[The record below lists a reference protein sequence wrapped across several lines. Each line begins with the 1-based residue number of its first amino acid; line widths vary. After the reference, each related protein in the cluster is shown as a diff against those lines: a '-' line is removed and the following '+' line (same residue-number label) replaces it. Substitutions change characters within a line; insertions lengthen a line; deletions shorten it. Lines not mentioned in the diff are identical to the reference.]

1 MKIYETAVKNP
12 VGTSLIFI
20 GLVLIGLMFY
30 QQLPIDLYPEV
41 EVNMVS
47 VMTSYPGAGSDDI
60 EANVTRPL
68 ENALNSTEN
77 IKEISSVSKDGVS
90 VIMLEF
96 EWGADMNMVMND
108 VRDKVDLVSGT
119 LPDGTNDPMIMKFS
133 SDMAPVLILSA
144 TARESSDALYKILDE
159 QIVAPLNRVQGVG
172 TVSLSGAPQR
182 EVQVNVI
189 PAKLEAYNISL
200 EQIARVIAAENVNV
214 PAGDFD
220 IGSQTYM
227 LRLEGEINESRE
239 LNNIVVGSN
248 SGQAV
253 YLKDVATVNDTVQSR
268 IMESYTNGER
278 GATIMVQKQTGANSV
293 AIVDAIEKQLPE
305 LMKTLPPDVEIVTVM
320 DTSDNI
326 KTSINSLLET
336 ILIALIIVGIVV
348 LFFLGRWRA
357 TIIIMVSIPI
367 SLIGSFIYLY
377 LTGNTLNIVTLA
389 SLSIAIGMVVDDAI
403 VVLENIT
410 KHIERGSRPRQA
422 AIYGTEEVSL
432 SVIASTLTII
442 AVFLPMTMVGGLA
455 GALIK
460 QLGWMVT
467 IIMSLSLVIAL
478 TLTPMMS
485 AKMMRSSKDKK
496 YSKFDKWYN
505 KNILPLLDKLDSA
518 YSKLVNKVT
527 RKRGLTLGVVVGVFI
542 VGVGITAVTLKT
554 EFISASDNN
563 TIMMT
568 VEMPTGTRMELT
580 RETGHK
586 ITRLMKEKYSEIEIS
601 SFTVGQADTDNLLG
615 SLQENG
621 SNIMNFNIRTKK
633 AKFRNKTI
641 FDISDELRTD
651 LAAMPEISKYVVTP
665 GGITGI
671 IGSSNISV
679 DIYGYDLAETDQLAA
694 QMKTKLEG
702 IEGLRDITISR
713 KDYRAEYRIEF
724 DREKL
729 SLNGLNMATAG
740 GAVRNSINGLTMS
753 QFREDGEEYDIRVRF
768 YEEHR
773 QTIEDIE
780 NILIYNPMGVG
791 IRIRDLG
798 KVVESSSLPQI
809 DRQNRERIVSVT
821 GSTYKRALS
830 DISTDVSSAISTL
843 DIPSGT
849 HVAISGSTE
858 DQQEAFSDLGL
869 LLLIVSLLVYIVLA
883 SQFESLTYPF
893 IIIMSIPFAFIGAL
907 LLLSATGKPLGIM
920 GLIGLIMLV
929 GMVVKNGIVLVDY
942 INLNRERGMSIITAV
957 VNAAKSRLRPVLMTT
972 LTTILAMI
980 PLAIG
985 TGQGS
990 ELWQQLGLT
999 IIGGMTFSTIVTLI
1013 LIPAL
1018 YSVFG
1023 GNGVKRER
1031 KKHYEK
1037 ISRYNQTLTR
1047 IKTKNNE
1054 SSNDYIRPSAL

>member
-12 VGTSLIFI
+12 VGTSLVSI

-30 QQLPIDLYPEV
+30 QQLPVDLFPEI
-41 EVNMVS
+41 ELNMVS
-47 VMTSYPGAGSDDI
+47 VMTSYPGAGPDDI
-60 EANVTRPL
+60 ESNVTRPL
-68 ENALNSTEN
+68 ENVLNSTEN
-77 IKEISSVSKDGVS
+77 LEEISSVSKDNVS

-96 EWGADMNMVMND
+96 EWGSDMNAIMND
-108 VRDKVDLVSGT
+108 VRDKVDLVSGA
-119 LPDGTNDPMIMKFS
+119 LPDGTNDPMIIKFS
-133 SDMAPVLILSA
+133 SDMAPVMILSA

-159 QIVAPLNRVQGVG
+159 QIVAPLNRIQGVG
-172 TVSLSGAPQR
+172 TVALSGAPQR

-200 EQIARVIAAENVNV
+200 EQIARVIAAENLNV
-214 PAGDFD
+214 PAGDLD

-227 LRLEGEINESRE
+227 LRLEGEIEESRE
-239 LNNIVVGSN
+239 LNNIVVGS
-248 SGQAV
+248 SLGQAI

-278 GATIMVQKQTGANSV
+278 GATIMIQKQTGANSV
-293 AIVDAIEKQLPE
+293 AIVDAIAKQLPE
-305 LMKTLPPDVEIVTVM
+305 LMKTLPPDIEIVTVM
-320 DTSDNI
+320 DSSENI

-336 ILIALIIVGIVV
+336 IIIALIIVGFVV

-357 TIIIMVSIPI
+357 TIIIMVTIPI

-377 LTGNTLNIVTLA
+377 LTGNTINIISLA

-442 AVFLPMTMVGGLA
+442 AVFLPMTMISGLS
-455 GALIK
+455 GALFN

-467 IIMSLSLVIAL
+467 IIMALSLVTAL
-478 TLTPMMS
+478 TLTPMMG
-485 AKMMRSSKDKK
+485 AKMMRLNKDTK
-496 YSKFDKWYN
+496 YSRFDKWYN

-518 YSKLVNKVT
+518 YSKLVNKAT
-527 RKRGLTLGVVVGVFI
+527 RKRSLTLGVIIVVFI
-542 VGVGITAVTLKT
+542 VGIGITAVTLKT
-554 EFISASDNN
+554 EFISPSDNN
-563 TIMMT
+563 AITMS
-568 VEMPTGTRMELT
+568 VEMPTGTRMELA

-586 ITRLMKEKYSEIEIS
+586 ITRLIQEKYPEVEIS
-601 SFTVGQADTDNLLG
+601 TFTVGLADEDNLFG
-615 SLQENG
+615 SLQDNG
-621 SNIMNFNIRTKK
+621 SNIMNFNIRTKE
-633 AKFRNKTI
+633 AKLRNKTI

-671 IGSSNISV
+671 IGASNISV
-679 DIYGYDLAETDQLAA
+679 DIYGHDLAETDQLAA

-702 IEGLRDITISR
+702 IEGLRDVTISR
-713 KDYRAEYRIEF
+713 KDYRIEYRIEF

-729 SLNGLNMATAG
+729 SLNGLNIATAG
-740 GAVRNSINGLTMS
+740 GAVRNSINGLTTS
-753 QFREDGEEYDIRVRF
+753 YFREEGEEYDIRVRF
-768 YEEHR
+768 DEEHR

-780 NILIYNPMGVG
+780 NIVIYNPMGVG
-791 IRIRDLG
+791 IRVRDVG
-798 KVVESSSLPQI
+798 RVEENSSLPQI
-809 DRQNRERIVSVT
+809 DRKDRQRIVTVQGT
-821 GSTYKRALS
+821 IYKRALS
-830 DISTDVSSAISTL
+830 EIVKDVNVTL
-843 DIPSGT
+843 ASLDVPSG
-849 HVAISGSTE
+849 VQVEISGSLE
-858 DQQEAFSDLGL
+858 DQQDAFSDLGL
-869 LLLIVSLLVYIVLA
+869 LLIIVFLLVYIVLA

-907 LLLSATGKPLGIM
+907 LLLSSTGSPLGIM
-920 GLIGLIMLV
+920 GFIGLIMLV
-929 GMVVKNGIVLVDY
+929 GIVVKNGIVLVDY

-957 VNAAKSRLRPVLMTT
+957 VHAAKSRLRPVLMTT
-972 LTTILAMI
+972 FTTILAMI

-1013 LIPAL
+1013 LVPAL
-1018 YSVFG
+1018 YSIFG
-1023 GNGVKRER
+1023 GNGVKRRRR
-1031 KKHYEK
+1031 KHREEIHHQNGQVETSTYLKGAE
-1037 ISRYNQTLTR
+1037 
-1047 IKTKNNE
+1047 
-1054 SSNDYIRPSAL
+1054 A